1 MFKDYR
7 NVLGLV
13 LILAGVLL
21 GLQELGV
28 FTGSVRDAVFTAAF
42 GLSAVLLFTIFMG
55 DRRRWWAALAALTLL
70 GLALTTLLDMVAPNL
85 GSKLG
90 GSVFMGLMPFGF
102 ILIYLLDHR
111 MWWAIIPGG
120 VLMSIAAVAYLD
132 QQVGPKGFEPGGVLF
147 IGMGITFLLLSLV
160 RDNGRRLGWG
170 IYPGIPLLI
179 FGLMIAFGTE
189 ASWAIVGPLLL
200 ILGGAWI
207 IFNAVRKK

>member
-42 GLSAVLLFTIFMG
+42 GLSAVVLFRIFLG
-55 DRRRWWAALAALTLL
+55 DRRRWWAMLAAFTLL
-70 GLALTTLLDMVAPNL
+70 GLTLTNLLNMV
-85 GSKLG
+85 SSDG
-90 GSVFMGLMPFGF
+90 GSVFMGSMALGF
-102 ILIYLLDHR
+102 IMVYILDRR

-120 VLMSIAAVAYLD
+120 VLLSLALVIY
-132 QQVGPKGFEPGGVLF
+132 FEGAPGRLAFNPAGILF

-160 RDNGRRLGWG
+160 RDNGKRLGWG

-179 FGLMIAFGTE
+179 FGIMIAFGSE
-189 ASWAIVGPLLL
+189 ASWAVIGPVML
-200 ILGGAWI
+200 IAGGAFI
-207 IFNAVRKK
+207 ILNSLRKK